1 MNICKGHIYIIFC
14 NVNPKIYYIG
24 STFNELRHRWG
35 NHKDAY
41 KQKNRLSIH
50 VYFDKYGI
58 ENFTIKL
65 LKSYDVYREHNKDRK
80 HIEAYEQLWINKLRD
95 CCNEIKPFNPLRK
108 QVSKFRNYEW
118 RKENKEQIAVNK
130 KEHYEKNK
138 EKIKEKNAE
147 YNKKNREKI
156 AEKRKEKVTC
166 ECGAVVVKYALGRH
180 KKSIKHNGYI
190 TLFKNIDN
198 I

>member
-24 STFNELRHRWG
+24 STFNELRHRWS
-35 NHKDAY
+35 NHKDSY
-41 KQKNRLSIH
+41 KQKRHRLSIH

-65 LKSYDVYREHNKDRK
+65 IKTYDVYREHSKDRK
-80 HIEAYEQLWINKLRD
+80 HLEAYEQLWINKLRD
-95 CCNEIKPFNPLRK
+95 CCNANNPFNILWK
-108 QVSKFRNYEW
+108 IQK
-118 RKENKEQIAVNK
+118 KEYAIKNKEKIAKYDK
-130 KEHYEKNK
+130 KKWRDNNK
-138 EKIKEKNAE
+138 EKIKENYE
-147 YNKKNREKI
+147 NNKEQI

-166 ECGAVVVKYALGRH
+166 ECGSIIRKCALGRH